1 MDKETFD
8 KLIDSFRKIYEQ
20 KTILSSYINY
30 YNALVLWL
38 KEHSNLLS
46 IEQLKTNRLDI
57 LLNIDSQKYVIS
69 NPELSL
75 NQEYKRIGE
84 RDYET
89 IEELIMSISTTLWD
103 LVTIRT
109 GIDCPNCIDDE
120 LRYVIAENKEKGI
133 HELLLEC
140 ETCGWTEHSDGK
152 QWKEEIVNIIPA
164 SMEEIKNKVHKI

>member
-75 NQEYKRIGE
+75 DQEYKRIGE

-89 IEELIMSISTTLWD
+89 IEELIM
-103 LVTIRT
+103 
-109 GIDCPNCIDDE
+109 
-120 LRYVIAENKEKGI
+120 
-133 HELLLEC
+133 
-140 ETCGWTEHSDGK
+140 
-152 QWKEEIVNIIPA
+152 
-164 SMEEIKNKVHKI
+164 